1 MRFLV
6 FFSFLLCG
14 YLALGQTYSPGL
26 NHKLNKS
33 QDAIELVRTFESFGT
48 KKPNSQESITTLNW
62 LISQYQSMGYS
73 DIVVDSFIHNGA
85 TYRNLIVTKPGRVDE
100 YFVVCGHYDTRT
112 GPGANDNGS
121 GVSAILCAA
130 NALKDEATTRTVQF
144 IHFDGEE
151 LGFEGSLY
159 HVGNLKKPIDSNLY
173 CVLNIDQIGGTKGES
188 GNDKIY
194 CERDED
200 NGVSSNNARSWAI
213 TDTLFNLCELYT
225 DLSPVISK
233 AFSSDYIPFE
243 REGYVITGLYQHARD
258 VYGHSLSDSLS
269 NMDSFA
275 FVNGVRLSVAATVY
289 FAQVNRFVGLLPV
302 SSCAINIYPNPVESS
317 LIVEGVENNMVF
329 EITDMSGRVVKSG
342 FVANHVV
349 DCSDLNLGTYFL
361 VTRSGTYR
369 FVKQ

>member
-1 MRFLV
+1 
-6 FFSFLLCG
+6 
-14 YLALGQTYSPGL
+14 
-26 NHKLNKS
+26 
-33 QDAIELVRTFESFGT
+33 
-48 KKPNSQESITTLNW
+48 
-62 LISQYQSMGYS
+62 MGYS
-73 DIVVDSFIHNGA
+73 DILVDSFIHNGA
-85 TYRNLIVTKPGRVDE
+85 TYRNLIVTKQGRDNE
-100 YFVVCGHYDTRT
+100 YLVVCGHYDTRT

-130 NALKDEATTRTVQF
+130 NALKDESTTRIVQF

-159 HVGNLKKPIDSNLY
+159 HVDNLKKPLDSSLY

-213 TDTLFNLCELYT
+213 TDTLANLCELYT

-258 VYGHSLSDSLS
+258 VYSHSMSDSLS

-275 FVNGVRLSVAATVY
+275 FVNGVRLSIAATLY
-289 FAQVNRFVGLLPV
+289 FAQVDRFVGL
-302 SSCAINIYPNPVESS
+302 SSRLSRDINVYPNPVASS
-317 LIVEGVENNMVF
+317 LKIKGLNQNSDYRIIDIKGQVVVE
-329 EITDMSGRVVKSG
+329 DRVI
-342 FVANHVV
+342 NQTI
-349 DCSDLNLGTYFL
+349 DCSTLSSGAYFL
-361 VTRSGTYR
+361 EINDATCR
-369 FVKQ
+369 FLKE